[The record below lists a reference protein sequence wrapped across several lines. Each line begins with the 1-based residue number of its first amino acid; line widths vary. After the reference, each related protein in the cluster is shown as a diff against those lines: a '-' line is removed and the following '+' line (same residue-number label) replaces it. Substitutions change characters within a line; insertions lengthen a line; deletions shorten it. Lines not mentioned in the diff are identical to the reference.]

1 MMSKVGQIER
11 RTQDR
16 VVKLFRE
23 TLDYVYLGT
32 WEERQDSSNIAEVH
46 LRKYLKSRRYSRTL
60 IYRALFELHKVA
72 GDQSKSLYDINKAV
86 YGLLRYGVQ
95 VQPEVG
101 ENNVTVNLI
110 DWQNPLK
117 NHFAIAEEVTV
128 IGQKTKRPDVVIY
141 VNGIALGVLE
151 LNRSGVSVS
160 EGIRQNLLVGQLAC
174 RVPFL
179 DQIPFSSNWAT
190 STRP

>member
-1 MMSKVGQIER
+1 MNNIGQIER
-11 RTQDR
+11 LTQNR
-16 VVKLFRE
+16 VVRLFRE
-23 TLDYVYLGT
+23 TLGYAYLGN
-32 WEERQDSSNIAEVH
+32 WEERQDNSNIAEIH
-46 LRKYLKSRRYSRTL
+46 LRKYLERRRYSQEL
-60 IYRALFELHKVA
+60 IDRALHELHRVA

-101 ENNVTVNLI
+101 ENTETVWLI
-110 DWQNPLK
+110 DWKNPL
-117 NHFAIAEEVTV
+117 NNRFGIADEVTV
-128 IGQKTKRPDVVIY
+128 IGQNTKRPDVVIY

-151 LNRSGVSVS
+151 LKRSVVSVS